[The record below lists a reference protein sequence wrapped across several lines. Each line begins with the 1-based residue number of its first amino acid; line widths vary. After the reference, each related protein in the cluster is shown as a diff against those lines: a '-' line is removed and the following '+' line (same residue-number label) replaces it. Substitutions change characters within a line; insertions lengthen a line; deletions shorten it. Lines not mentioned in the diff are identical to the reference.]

1 MYVQIFILNHGR
13 QEKNRKKKYREE
25 MQRIEDN

>member
-1 MYVQIFILNHGR
+1 MYKICNLNNGS
-13 QEKNRKKKYREE
+13 QEKNRKRKYREE